1 MSDLQLHRDVGRVEG
16 DVKALQLQL
25 TAMQAKVDEMHR
37 ALMQA
42 QGGWRVMVMVGGASA
57 AVGAVIAKVVGVFW
71 K

>member
-1 MSDLQLHRDVGRVEG
+1 MSEQLHRDFGRLEG
-16 DVKALQLQL
+16 KVDGQQTQLDE
-25 TAMQAKVDEMHR
+25 MKRKVDEMHR

-57 AVGAVIAKVVGVFW
+57 AVGAFIAKVVGVFW